1 MKQMKKVKQR
11 KMLMALPLLVLPFL
25 TLGFYALGGG
35 NTSQAIHDKAGGL
48 NIELPDPNFK
58 DESLMD
64 KLSFY
69 DKARKDSIKMV
80 EWMRSDP
87 YYTDTETEK
96 DLSNENSLLKSSVGL
111 KYNQHPKTAP
121 FENKQTKHEE
131 KILRQLSLLEKQI
144 KEGNY
149 GSTN

>member
-1 MKQMKKVKQR
+1 MKKVKQR
-11 KMLMALPLLVLPFL
+11 KMLMALPLLILPFL

-35 NTSQAIHDKAGGL
+35 NTSQAIQDKAVGL

-96 DLSNENSLLKSSVGL
+96 DL
-111 KYNQHPKTAP
+111 
-121 FENKQTKHEE
+121 
-131 KILRQLSLLEKQI
+131 QLV
-144 KEGNY
+144 
-149 GSTN
+149 